1 MNMETLSNT
10 DFERLEKLLYTKQ
23 FDNLSVSEKQ
33 WVESIFTKEEYASM
47 WMFYSSLNKQNK
59 SIDIEPQAETKE
71 KLNRALVANVK
82 RTSVFQIKMP
92 MYQSVAAALIF
103 FFVGFGINLSR
114 PADTKIIHDTVQ
126 VIKYIIKTE
135 PTKNITLKVPKYGKT
150 KIKQNVTIAEPEKL
164 VAKQSEKVTTMPESN
179 SEFIRQQEIAM
190 TNLNRVLNE
199 QSGCSMAGDTVLQKM
214 MVTLY

>member
-1 MNMETLSNT
+1 METLSNT